1 MGILDQRLVEGEV
14 QIMER
19 KGEDLASEGQDI
31 AQGSSGFNMASSSRS
46 RGNADWIAIRN
57 CL

>member
-1 MGILDQRLVEGEV
+1 MGILDQRLVEGQG

-19 KGEDLASEGQDI
+19 KGGALASEGQDI
-31 AQGSSGFNMASSSRS
+31 AQGSSGFNMASSRS

>member
-1 MGILDQRLVEGEV
+1 MDQRLVEGEV

-31 AQGSSGFNMASSSRS
+31 AQGSSGFNMASSRS